1 MQTEAAQAAYNSYF
15 GSGVIPASDIVYVI
29 VILVVAAIAL
39 WQARAF
45 VSKF

>member
-1 MQTEAAQAAYNSYF
+1 MDTAAAQAAHDAYF
-15 GSGVIPASDIVYVI
+15 AEGIIPGSAVVYAI